1 MIEDEELLT
10 LEEAAKRCKIKKELM
25 RTLIKRK
32 QVRVVRIG
40 LRKIRIAPSELR
52 RFWEKEQRK
61 PYVPFRMKRHATNSE
76 KATNN
81 ETNGDEGE

>member
-10 LEEAAKRCKIKKELM
+10 LEEAARRCNIKKDLM
-25 RTLIKRK
+25 RSLIKRK

-40 LRKIRIAPSELR
+40 VRRIGIAPSELR
-52 RFWEKEQRK
+52 RFWEKKQRE
-61 PYVPFRMKRHATNSE
+61 PYVPFKTKRQATNNK

-81 ETNGDEGE
+81 ETNGDEG